1 MRNILAR
8 GGIEFLAVLLGITSS
23 LWIDNNKKLADI
35 ESERIVVHQILSD
48 EIESIIDY
56 TSERIEY
63 YNKQDSTID
72 YLYNNWENFNSQMID
87 DPFQFTYDIF
97 TTGTY
102 MFSPNLSTFDALK
115 SDGRFN
121 LIDIDIRKNFGELFM
136 LLEYIN
142 KIETNENQAREVLLE
157 YLSKNH
163 SEIQYKYP
171 YQQAGANA
179 KFENYLVVLE
189 KTKDD
194 KTVWALL
201 GRKCGLTKSR
211 NSRVEW
217 FMEIL
222 ASIQGDL
229 KSTMRG

>member
-1 MRNILAR
+1 MKNILAR

-201 GRKCGLTKSR
+201 GRKYGLTKS
-211 NSRVEW
+211 
-217 FMEIL
+217 
-222 ASIQGDL
+222 
-229 KSTMRG
+229 

>member
-63 YNKQDSTID
+63 YNNQDSTID

-102 MFSPNLSTFDALK
+102 MFSPNLSTFFVFLYFTV
-115 SDGRFN
+115 S
-121 LIDIDIRKNFGELFM
+121 
-136 LLEYIN
+136 
-142 KIETNENQAREVLLE
+142 
-157 YLSKNH
+157 S
-163 SEIQYKYP
+163 
-171 YQQAGANA
+171 
-179 KFENYLVVLE
+179 VV
-189 KTKDD
+189 
-194 KTVWALL
+194 TVVVCL
-201 GRKCGLTKSR
+201 
-211 NSRVEW
+211 
-217 FMEIL
+217 
-222 ASIQGDL
+222 
-229 KSTMRG
+229 